1 MEKVDFEIFI
11 FSCFLRF
18 LSHITLSLALPWR
31 AKQTAQIVWTYTRY
45 IFLNL
50 TQTVRSQKR
59 QQLSITLS
67 PPSGFRRRGH
77 HQAVKVLLMVIHKGQ
92 TYEMFAN
99 KETRASICSKL
110 KTNINHC
117 PLLNLSDLVHKQG
130 CLGRWNRIILLIF
143 GEELGKWK
151 IADLIK
157 IQQSLLYQGWL
168 ACLETKR
175 CLFLLLIFRR

>member
-1 MEKVDFEIFI
+1 MVMRPQLEVSVIKFAHVRTTRLCVAQEQQIWLIVTFAPFKFCFLGFVFLFYLLQVEKVGFEIFI
-11 FSCFLRF
+11 FSYFLRF

-31 AKQTAQIVWTYTRY
+31 AKQTAQIAWMYTRY

-50 TQTVRSQKR
+50 TQPVRSQKR

-77 HQAVKVLLMVIHKGQ
+77 HQAVKVFLMVIHKGQ

-110 KTNINHC
+110 KTTINHALPC
-117 PLLNLSDLVHKQG
+117 
-130 CLGRWNRIILLIF
+130 
-143 GEELGKWK
+143 
-151 IADLIK
+151 A
-157 IQQSLLYQGWL
+157 
-168 ACLETKR
+168 
-175 CLFLLLIFRR
+175 